1 MRADFPLTNYNPA
14 AKVLLNTFKRYGI
27 VLADGGNIAL
37 TAESDLFTTT
47 KWADLGIDSQVFD
60 PAPGAL
66 KVDITDF
73 AVVNTGPRIGET
85 WDCVRAT
92 APPSGVFRD
101 GFENPGP

>member
-1 MRADFPLTNYNPA
+1 MSVQPPMRVHPVALRPAFPYGARLRMRADFPLTNYNPA

-60 PAPGAL
+60 L
-66 KVDITDF
+66 
-73 AVVNTGPRIGET
+73 GPRRT
-85 WDCVRAT
+85 QSRH
-92 APPSGVFRD
+92 
-101 GFENPGP
+101 N